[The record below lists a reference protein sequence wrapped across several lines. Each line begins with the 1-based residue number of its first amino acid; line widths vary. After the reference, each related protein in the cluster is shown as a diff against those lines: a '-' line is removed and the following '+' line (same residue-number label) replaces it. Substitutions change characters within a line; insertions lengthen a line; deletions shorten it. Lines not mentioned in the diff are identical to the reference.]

1 MRKTAALL
9 LFLLGIASWDTPS
22 GAAEEEALPRS
33 TVVVLELTG
42 VIDPALARYV
52 SRGLEKARDRKAS
65 AVLIRLDTPG
75 GLDGSMRKIMQA
87 ILDSPVPVITYV
99 APAGAR
105 AASAGAFIVLASH
118 VAAMAP
124 GTNIGSAHPVQ
135 LGGEDPGGDS
145 GKGEKGEGEKEGKES
160 SEPSQSVL
168 DKKITNDAA
177 AYIRA
182 IAELR
187 GRDVKWAEAAVRESR
202 SSTAKEA
209 KEEGIVDFI
218 AENMDDL
225 LRQAEGKQVKT
236 VFGSVVLSVEGQPL
250 RTLPMSL
257 MEKILHGLAHPNVAY
272 ILLLL
277 GVYGLIY
284 ELATPGTVF
293 PGVVGTILLV
303 LGLVALETLEVNWA
317 GMALIALA
325 ILFFVADIHL
335 PGYGALTLGGLIA
348 FVLGSMMLFPE
359 ARIPGLRL
367 PWGLIGMAA
376 AVTAGFFLGI
386 VGVAV
391 RALKRKVASG
401 TAALIGA
408 EGSARTELRPEGI
421 VHVQGEEWQARARQP
436 VPKGARVRVI
446 KVEGLTLHVE
456 QVQEERR

>member
-1 MRKTAALL
+1 MKKTAALL
-9 LFLLGIASWDTPS
+9 LFLLGIASGDTPS
-22 GAAEEEALPRS
+22 GVAEEEAPPRS

-42 VIDPALARYV
+42 VIDPALARYTA
-52 SRGLEKARDRKAS
+52 RGLEQAREEKAS
-65 AVLIRLDTPG
+65 AVVIRLDTPG

-124 GTNIGSAHPVQ
+124 GTNIGAAHPVQ
-135 LGGEDPGGDS
+135 LGGSDAGGDS
-145 GKGEKGEGEKEGKES
+145 GSKESGEKEGKES
-160 SEPSQSVL
+160 SESGESVL
-168 DKKITNDAA
+168 EKKITSDAA

-202 SSTAKEA
+202 SSTAQEA
-209 KEEGIVDFI
+209 RKEGIVEII
-218 AENMDDL
+218 AENMEDL
-225 LRQAEGKQVKT
+225 LRQAEGRQVKT

-335 PGYGALTLGGLIA
+335 PGYGALTLGGLVA
-348 FVLGSMMLFPE
+348 FVLGSMMLFPQ

-367 PWGLIGMAA
+367 PWGLIGTAA

-408 EGSARTELRPEGI
+408 VGSAKTELRPEGI
-421 VHVQGEEWQARARQP
+421 VHVQGEEWQARAPHP
-436 VPKGARVRVI
+436 VPKGARVRVTG
-446 KVEGLTLHVE
+446 VEGLTLHVE
-456 QVQEERR
+456 QDQEERR